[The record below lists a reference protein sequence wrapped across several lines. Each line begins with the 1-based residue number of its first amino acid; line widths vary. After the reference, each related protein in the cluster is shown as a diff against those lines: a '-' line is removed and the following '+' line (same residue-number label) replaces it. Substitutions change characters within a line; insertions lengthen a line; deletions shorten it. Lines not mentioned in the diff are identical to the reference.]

1 MAESLLRK
9 DRLERSISLTC
20 HGVVAWYLAIN
31 LLTETASLPCLLSSR
46 GCIPKRFCPRVVLG
60 SPAQRGKCPVKHLG
74 DRELTGCF
82 GRVNLAE
89 TTMSVRFILLSC
101 GVCASRSNGVLPNR
115 TWGLKINESL
125 LPQCTSGV
133 NRRVVCPSCKAQAW
147 VAWSWFDLLLMLA
160 LSVREA
166 DLPSCFDWSHPHRF
180 F

>member
-1 MAESLLRK
+1 MVPGDQFTSRDCIFALPWYWDHRHSEES
-9 DRLERSISLTC
+9 
-20 HGVVAWYLAIN
+20 VQW
-31 LLTETASLPCLLSSR
+31 
-46 GCIPKRFCPRVVLG
+46 
-60 SPAQRGKCPVKHLG
+60 HLG

-160 LSVREA
+160 LSVGAA
-166 DLPSCFDWSHPHRF
+166 DLPSTLVFRLVTSA
-180 F
+180 